1 MATKINES
9 VWGTVPA
16 TGAAIRVAPNTL
28 GTCYNN
34 GAFDPDNIGAMDK
47 TIIPW
52 GVPYCGLGGMSYLK
66 KLRMPIPIEGTD
78 NKKAGTL
85 TTFDI
90 EEFVGTNN
98 PIVLM
103 STNNINSASN
113 QNWFSHRMSGAVNS
127 SSTAF
132 TSNAA
137 FDRDTSIPA
146 GGTSQL
152 MWTWKPI
159 VYLDYQKVM
168 VQVNA
173 FILWDKVA
181 GGRIRATNLS
191 NYPASGK
198 TWDDY
203 ELLGFQYEI
212 YYKNGNSW
220 TTSGYYTAIPVNE
233 KDTSKFVLDR
243 YFGQEVRPQKWT
255 PYTYCAQIK
264 TVFYG
269 DSGSYTIASTAI
281 TTEADSESLYNKTN
295 WTPEFQSYGNYI
307 NGSQTFDNISYSM
320 QKKCGFMQGGV
331 WFEIV
336 KGSEMPGSDY
346 YSQNIQMGVYYK
358 IKDYEPGT
366 SKAAAWAKIIAH
378 EMAFL
383 GLPFQIKISGDA
395 GTPATTAS
403 IADDDVFLPIFDM
416 VHMVTT
422 GLYTTELAEKQLQP
436 NYTWENI
443 FDSTIPNWDSSYN
456 PPKPSG
462 GGDDD
467 DFGDLTNS
475 RPTRYGTSGTKK
487 YVCSASTI
495 NSLQSFLN
503 VSYTP
508 DNVNFIAD
516 FKGTNPADYIVS
528 IQRYPFPLPHLSSTA
543 SILIGGVDT
552 ALTANPLESELY
564 QAQRIFDFGS
574 IAIPEYYGDFRDYE
588 SKITLFLPFIGS
600 VELDPRLFIGHLLSI
615 DYIIDYDTGSIAAEI
630 QRDGLTIET
639 KTAHISITIPFFA
652 ADMGAYQNALAQT
665 EFAIEQ
671 SKIKQISGIASTAIS
686 AGGAIAGAG
695 AGLSDIGGASVAG
708 GLIGGTASMVSGLV
722 QMQSLEYQL
731 DHTAPAIG
739 TLSVAAPAN
748 AFYMDD
754 RARVLIIRPK
764 MLSDYSAE
772 DYSHTVGNACAI
784 PGKLGSFSG
793 YTVAAAADL
802 SGIPATAAEKAMI
815 RKQLQAGV
823 YV

>member
-9 VWGTVPA
+9 VWGTVPT
-16 TGAAIRVAPNTL
+16 TGAAIRTATNAL

-34 GAFDPDNIGAMDK
+34 GTFNPDNISDMDK

-52 GVPYCGLGGMSYLK
+52 GVPYCGIGGMSFLK
-66 KLRMPIPIEGTD
+66 KLRMPNGS
-78 NKKAGTL
+78 KAGTL
-85 TTFDI
+85 TTFEI
-90 EEFVGTNN
+90 EEFVNTNN
-98 PIVLM
+98 PISLM
-103 STNNINSASN
+103 STDYINGPTNNNF
-113 QNWFSHRMSGAVNS
+113 FSHRLSGAVNS
-127 SSTAF
+127 SATAF

-137 FDRDTSIPA
+137 SDRDTNIPA
-146 GGTSQL
+146 GANSQY
-152 MWTWKPI
+152 MWTFRPI

-168 VQVNA
+168 VQVQK
-173 FILWDKVA
+173 IIVWDKSA
-181 GGRIRATNLS
+181 GNRLVTGNLA
-191 NYPASGK
+191 YFPQSGK

-212 YYKNGNSW
+212 YYKNANNSW
-220 TTSGYYTAIPVNE
+220 TTSGYYTPIPINE

-243 YFGQEVRPQKWT
+243 YFGQDIRPQKWT
-255 PYTYCAQIK
+255 PYTYSKQIK
-264 TVFYG
+264 TTLYS
-269 DSGSYTIASTAI
+269 DSGSFQITSTAI
-281 TTEADSESLYNKTN
+281 TTEADSEIVHPNNN
-295 WTPEFQSYGNYI
+295 WLAELFSYGNYI
-307 NGSQTFDNISYSM
+307 NGSHKFDDFSYSM
-320 QKKCGFMQGGV
+320 EKKCGFVTGGA
-331 WFEIV
+331 WFEIIE
-336 KGSEMPGSDY
+336 GSEMPGTIY
-346 YSQNIQMGVYYK
+346 NSQNIQMGIYYK

-366 SKAAAWAKIIAH
+366 SKADAWIKIIAH
-378 EMAFL
+378 EIAFL
-383 GLPFQIKISGDA
+383 GLPFQIRLNNNPGA
-395 GTPATTAS
+395 PASTAS
-403 IADDDVFLPIFDM
+403 ISDIDVYLPIFDIQ
-416 VHMVTT
+416 HMVTT
-422 GLYTTELAEKQLQP
+422 GRYTTDITTKQAQA
-436 NYTWENI
+436 NFVWGDI
-443 FDSTIPNWDSSYN
+443 FDNSVPDWDSTYN

-462 GGDDD
+462 DDD
-467 DFGDLTNS
+467 NENDFGELTNS

-528 IQRYPFPLPHLSSTA
+528 IQRYPFPLSHLSSTA

-574 IAIPEYYGDFRDYE
+574 ISIPEYYGDFRDYE

-615 DYIIDYDTGSIAAEI
+615 DYLIDYDTGSIAAEI

-652 ADMGAYQNALAQT
+652 ANMGQYQNALAQT

-764 MLSDYSAE
+764 MLNDYSAE

-784 PGKLGSFSG
+784 PGKLGSFTG

-802 SGIPATAAEKAMI
+802 SDIPATAAEKAMI

>member
-34 GAFDPDNIGAMDK
+34 GTFDPDDIANMDK
-47 TIIPW
+47 SIVPW
-52 GVPYCGLGGMSYLK
+52 GVPYCGIGGMSYLK
-66 KLRMPIPIEGTD
+66 KLRMPIPVQGGPT
-78 NKKAGTL
+78 KAGTL
-85 TTFDI
+85 TTFEI
-90 EEFVGTNN
+90 EEFVETNN

-103 STNNINSASN
+103 MTGNINSPSSGS
-113 QNWFSHRMSGAVNS
+113 WFSHRMSGAVNS

-137 FDRDTSIPA
+137 YDRDVSIPA
-146 GGTSQL
+146 GSSSQL
-152 MWTWKPI
+152 MWQFKPI
-159 VYLDYQKVM
+159 VYLDYQKVI
-168 VQVNA
+168 VQVQNVM
-173 FILWDKVA
+173 LWDKI
-181 GGRIRATNLS
+181 GGSIRPTNDLS
-191 NYPASGK
+191 TIPVSGR

-203 ELLGFQYEI
+203 ELIGFSYVI
-212 YYKNGNSW
+212 YYRTANNGW
-220 TTSGYYTAIPVNE
+220 TVDSSNYSVLPINE
-233 KDTSKFVLDR
+233 KDTSKYVLDT
-243 YFGQEVRPQKWT
+243 YFGQQIRPQKWT
-255 PYTYCAQIK
+255 PYTYRGEIK
-264 TVFYG
+264 TITPNNAFR
-269 DSGSYTIASTAI
+269 IASTTI
-281 TTEADSESLYNKTN
+281 TKEADSESLHTGSWVNELK
-295 WTPEFQSYGNYI
+295 SLGNYI
-307 NGSQTFDNISYSM
+307 NGSQTFDNVSYTM
-320 QKKCGFMQGGV
+320 QKMCGFESGGT
-331 WFEIV
+331 WFEIP
-336 KGSEMPGSDY
+336 KGGELPGTENNSKE
-346 YSQNIQMGVYYK
+346 IQVGVYYK
-358 IKDYEPGT
+358 IKDYEHGT
-366 SKAAAWAKIIAH
+366 AKSSAWAKIIAH
-378 EMAFL
+378 EIAFL

-395 GTPATTAS
+395 GTPAANAS

-422 GLYTTELAEKQLQP
+422 GRYTTELAEKQLQP
-436 NYTWENI
+436 NFTWENI

-495 NSLQSFLN
+495 NNLQSFLN

-543 SILIGGVDT
+543 AILIGGVDT
-552 ALTANPLESELY
+552 ALTANPLESTLY

-731 DHTAPAIG
+731 DHTAPSIG

-784 PGKLGSFSG
+784 PGKLGSFTG

-802 SGIPATAAEKAMI
+802 SGIPATAAEKTMI

>member
-16 TGAAIRVAPNTL
+16 TGAAIRVAANTL

-34 GAFDPDNIGAMDK
+34 GTFEPDNISNMDK
-47 TIIPW
+47 SIVPW

-66 KLRMPIPIEGTD
+66 KLRMPIPVQGGAT
-78 NKKAGTL
+78 KAGTL

-90 EEFVGTNN
+90 EEFVETNN

-103 STNNINSASN
+103 MTGSINDPTYG
-113 QNWFSHRMSGAVNS
+113 NWFSHRLSGGVNANN
-127 SSTAF
+127 TAF

-137 FDRDTSIPA
+137 YDRDVSVPA
-146 GGTSQL
+146 GSSSQL
-152 MWTWKPI
+152 MWQFKPI
-159 VYLDYQKVM
+159 VYLDYQKVL
-168 VQVNA
+168 VQVQT
-173 FILWDKVA
+173 ILLWDRI
-181 GGRIRATNLS
+181 GGSIRATRNLS
-191 NYPASGK
+191 TIPASGR

-203 ELLGFQYEI
+203 ELIGFEYVI
-212 YYKNGNSW
+212 YYRTASNGW
-220 TTSGYYTAIPVNE
+220 TVDSSNYSILPINE
-233 KDTSKFVLDR
+233 KETTKYVLDR

-255 PYTYCAQIK
+255 PYTYRGQIK
-264 TVFYG
+264 TITPNNVFR
-269 DSGSYTIASTAI
+269 IASTTI
-281 TTEADSESLYNKTN
+281 TKEADSETLFTGSWVNELKSL
-295 WTPEFQSYGNYI
+295 GNYI
-307 NGSQTFDNISYSM
+307 NGSQVFDDISYTM
-320 QKKCGFMQGGV
+320 QKSCGFESGGA
-331 WFEIV
+331 WFEIP
-336 KGSEMPGSDY
+336 KGGELPGTENNSA
-346 YSQNIQMGVYYK
+346 QIQVGVYYK
-358 IKDYEPGT
+358 IKDYEVGT
-366 SKAAAWAKIIAH
+366 SKASAWAKIIAH

-395 GTPATTAS
+395 GTPATTVT
-403 IADDDVFLPIFDM
+403 IADDDVFLPIFDIQ
-416 VHMVTT
+416 HMVTT
-422 GLYTTELAEKQLQP
+422 GRYTTELTEKQLQP
-436 NYTWENI
+436 NYTWNNI
-443 FDSTIPNWDSSYN
+443 FDSTVPNWDSSYN

-574 IAIPEYYGDFRDYE
+574 IEIPEYYSDFRDYE

-615 DYIIDYDTGSIAAEI
+615 DYLIDYDTGSIAAEI

-665 EFAIEQ
+665 QFAIEQ

-708 GLIGGTASMVSGLV
+708 GLIGGTASMLSGLV

-731 DHTAPAIG
+731 DHTAPSIG

-784 PGKLGSFSG
+784 PGKLGSFTG